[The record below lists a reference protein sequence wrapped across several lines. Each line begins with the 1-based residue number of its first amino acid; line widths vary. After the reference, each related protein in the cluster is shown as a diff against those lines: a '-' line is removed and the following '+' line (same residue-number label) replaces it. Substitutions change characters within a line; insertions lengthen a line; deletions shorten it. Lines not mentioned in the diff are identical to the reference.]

1 MSNSS
6 PNPENT
12 KPVTVE
18 IVFCTACNWLLRS
31 SWMAQEI
38 LSTFSSEVAKLSLI
52 PSKDAGQFEI
62 RVNKETIWERKKE
75 GGFPTVKELK
85 QRVRDQINP
94 EMDLGH
100 VDNKK

>member
-1 MSNSS
+1 MSNLSTS
-6 PNPENT
+6 TAE
-12 KPVTVE
+12 VE

-38 LSTFSSEVAKLSLI
+38 LSTFSSEIEKLSLV

-62 RVNKETIWERKKE
+62 RVNGQIIWERKKDE
-75 GGFPTVKELK
+75 GFPTVKELK

-94 EMDLGH
+94 DMDLGH
-100 VDNKK
+100 VDGKK